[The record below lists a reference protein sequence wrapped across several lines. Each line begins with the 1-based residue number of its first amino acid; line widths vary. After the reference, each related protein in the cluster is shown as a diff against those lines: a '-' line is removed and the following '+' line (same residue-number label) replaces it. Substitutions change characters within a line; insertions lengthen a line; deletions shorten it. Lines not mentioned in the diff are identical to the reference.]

1 MLHLPQILQG
11 SQNSVGGITGIEEG
25 YHANLG
31 VRLAVIG
38 LAVFALWAGDLPVSP
53 GPAEAHSS
61 RNWSQAER
69 SRYCSAQAQRYAD
82 RRTRRTTAAG
92 ALTGAAVGSM
102 ANNNRSRNAGRG
114 ALIGGSAGLVRSNS
128 RWTSYYNRYYRNCI
142 RW

>member
-1 MLHLPQILQG
+1 MRLSGALLAIFALGLFILPHDG
-11 SQNSVGGITGIEEG
+11 SPVSVGT
-25 YHANLG
+25 AQ
-31 VRLAVIG
+31 
-38 LAVFALWAGDLPVSP
+38 
-53 GPAEAHSS
+53 AHSS

-102 ANNNRSRNAGRG
+102 VGSNRNAGRNAGRG
-114 ALIGGSAGLVRSNS
+114 ALIGGSAGLVQSNS
-128 RWTSYYNRYYRNCI
+128 RWTSYYDRYYRNCV